1 MSNSRGPWADS
12 DVFGAGPYGPDGH
25 PSHDAGARPYV
36 TQDAELDDV
45 WEAGGSWRGRRI
57 VAGEVVDATEPLWR
71 EDPPPPPLAEPF
83 ADGYAAPPGP
93 PSSWQD
99 DGGAD
104 GGDGRT
110 ERADSR
116 TERAD
121 GRGYRA
127 DGPPDRGGDG
137 RTDQER
143 AGAGP
148 RSHRSRRRR
157 PLRRL
162 VIGVL
167 VVLLGVPAGTL
178 AWADTKLNT
187 EVDLGTPGQG
197 PRAGKGTNYLI
208 VGSDSREGLSDEEKR
223 DLHTGSAGGRRT
235 DSMILL
241 HTGAGGTTMVSLP
254 RDSWLTVPGH
264 TSPMTGKHY
273 GPVKNKLNA
282 AFAVGGPKMLVRTI
296 ERNTGVTVHH
306 YVEVGFAGFV
316 NLVDAVGGVPMCL
329 DRDLKDKKSG
339 ANFTKGCHTLDGKA
353 ALAFVRQRHQEA
365 QGDLGRS
372 QNQRKFLSAL
382 AHRAGKPG
390 TVLNPFSL
398 YGALNAGLDTLIV
411 DRDTGLLDL
420 AKMFRAVQGVTGGH
434 GKQIEVPVS
443 SLGFRTRKGSAVLW
457 DRAQAH
463 QLFSELNDDR
473 PVDVKGGKTR

>member
-1 MSNSRGPWADS
+1 M
-12 DVFGAGPYGPDGH
+12 
-25 PSHDAGARPYV
+25 
-36 TQDAELDDV
+36 
-45 WEAGGSWRGRRI
+45 
-57 VAGEVVDATEPLWR
+57 
-71 EDPPPPPLAEPF
+71 
-83 ADGYAAPPGP
+83 
-93 PSSWQD
+93 
-99 DGGAD
+99 
-104 GGDGRT
+104 
-110 ERADSR
+110 
-116 TERAD
+116 
-121 GRGYRA
+121 
-127 DGPPDRGGDG
+127 
-137 RTDQER
+137 
-143 AGAGP
+143 
-148 RSHRSRRRR
+148 
-157 PLRRL
+157 
-162 VIGVL
+162 L
-167 VVLLGVPAGTL
+167 VVLLAVPAGTL
-178 AWADTKLNT
+178 AWADSKLNT

-197 PRAGKGTNYLI
+197 QQAGKGTNYLI
-208 VGSDSREGLSDEEKR
+208 VGSDSREGLTDQEKR

-296 ERNTGVTVHH
+296 ERNTGVTIHH

-316 NLVDAVGGVPMCL
+316 NLVNAVGGVPICL

-339 ANFTKGCHTLDGKA
+339 AHFTKGCHTLDGRA

-372 QNQRKFLSAL
+372 KNQRKFLSAL

-420 AKMFRAVQGVTGGH
+420 ARMFRAIQGVTGGH
-434 GKQIEVPVS
+434 GKQINVPVA
-443 SLGFRTRKGSAVLW
+443 SLGFRTRQGSAVLW
-457 DRAQAH
+457 DKAQAH
-463 QLFSELNDDR
+463 KLFSELNDDR
-473 PVDVKGGKTR
+473 PVDVKGGKAR

>member
-1 MSNSRGPWADS
+1 MSNSRGPRAGS
-12 DVFGAGPYGPDGH
+12 DVFGGGPYGPDEH
-25 PSHDAGARPYV
+25 PSYGAGARPAL
-36 TQDAELDDV
+36 TQDADLEDV
-45 WEAGGSWRGRRI
+45 WEAGGSWNGRRI

-71 EDPPPPPLAEPF
+71 EDPPPHPHSAEPF
-83 ADGYAAPPGP
+83 ADEYATPQGR
-93 PSSWQD
+93 PSPWQE
-99 DGGAD
+99 GGRPD
-104 GGDGRT
+104 GGDVRTDRGDTRT
-110 ERADSR
+110 EQ
-116 TERAD
+116 EQQQEQQ
-121 GRGYRA
+121 
-127 DGPPDRGGDG
+127 
-137 RTDQER
+137 QER
-143 AGAGP
+143 AAAGR

-157 PLRRL
+157 PVRRV

-197 PRAGKGTNYLI
+197 QQAGKGTNYLI
-208 VGSDSREGLSDEEKR
+208 VGSDSREGLTDQEKR

-241 HTGAGGTTMVSLP
+241 HTGAGGATMVSLP
-254 RDSWLTVPGH
+254 RDSWLTVPGY
-264 TSPMTGKHY
+264 TSPMTGKHH

-296 ERNTGVTVHH
+296 ERNTGVPIHH

-316 NLVDAVGGVPMCL
+316 NLVNAVGGVPICL

-339 ANFTKGCHTLDGKA
+339 ANFTKGCHTLDGRA

-372 QNQRKFLSAL
+372 KNQRKFLSAL

-411 DRDTGLLDL
+411 DRDTGLVDL

-434 GKQIEVPVS
+434 GKQINVPVA
-443 SLGFRTRKGSAVLW
+443 SLGFHTRKGSAVLW
-457 DRAQAH
+457 DKAQAH
-463 QLFSELNDDR
+463 KLFSELNDDR
-473 PVDVKGGKTR
+473 PVDVKDKAR

>member
-12 DVFGAGPYGPDGH
+12 DVFGGGPYGPDGH
-25 PSHDAGARPYV
+25 PSYGAGARPDL
-36 TQDAELDDV
+36 TQDDGLEDV
-45 WEAGGSWRGRRI
+45 WEAGGSWNGRPI
-57 VAGEVVDATEPLWR
+57 VAGEVVDVTDPLWR
-71 EDPPPPPLAEPF
+71 EDPPRHPHPAEPF
-83 ADGYAAPPGP
+83 ADEYATPPGP
-93 PSSWQD
+93 ASSWQD
-99 DGGAD
+99 DGGPD
-104 GGDGRT
+104 GAG
-110 ERADSR
+110 
-116 TERAD
+116 
-121 GRGYRA
+121 
-127 DGPPDRGGDG
+127 G
-137 RTDQER
+137 RTDRGDARTPQEQEQER
-143 AGAGP
+143 TGAGR

-157 PLRRL
+157 PVRRV

-167 VVLLGVPAGTL
+167 VVLLAVPAGTL

-197 PRAGKGTNYLI
+197 QQAGKGTNYLI
-208 VGSDSREGLSDEEKR
+208 VGSDSREGLTDQEKR

-254 RDSWLTVPGH
+254 RDSWLTVPGY

-296 ERNTGVTVHH
+296 ERNTGVTIHH

-316 NLVDAVGGVPMCL
+316 NLVDAVGGVPICL

-339 ANFTKGCHTLDGKA
+339 ADFTKGCHTLDGRA

-372 QNQRKFLSAL
+372 KNQRKFLSAL
-382 AHRAGKPG
+382 AHRAGRPA
-390 TVLNPFSL
+390 TVLNPLSL
-398 YGALNAGLDTLIV
+398 YGALDAGLDTLIV
-411 DRDTGLLDL
+411 DRDTGLVDL

-434 GKQIEVPVS
+434 GKQINVPVA

-457 DRAQAH
+457 DKAQAH
-463 QLFSELNDDR
+463 KLFGELNDDR
-473 PVDVKGGKTR
+473 PVDVKDKAR

>member
-1 MSNSRGPWADS
+1 MSNSRGPWAGS
-12 DVFGAGPYGPDGH
+12 DMSGAGPYGPDGH
-25 PSHDAGARPYV
+25 PSYGAGARPDL
-36 TQDAELDDV
+36 TQDDGLDDV
-45 WEAGGSWRGRRI
+45 WEAGGSWNGRRI
-57 VAGEVVDATEPLWR
+57 VAGEVVDVTEPLWS
-71 EDPPPPPLAEPF
+71 EAPPRHPHPPAPI
-83 ADGYAAPPGP
+83 ADGYAAPPE
-93 PSSWQD
+93 PSTSWQD
-99 DGGAD
+99 DGRAD
-104 GGDGRT
+104 GGD
-110 ERADSR
+110 SH
-116 TERAD
+116 
-121 GRGYRA
+121 
-127 DGPPDRGGDG
+127 PDRGDG
-137 RTDQER
+137 HPVGSEARTEQER
-143 AGAGP
+143 AGAGR

-157 PLRRL
+157 PVRRV

-167 VVLLGVPAGTL
+167 VVLLAVPAGTL

-197 PRAGKGTNYLI
+197 RPAGKGTNYLI
-208 VGSDSREGLSDEEKR
+208 VGSDSREGLTDQEKR

-264 TSPMTGKHY
+264 TNPMTGKHY

-296 ERNTGVTVHH
+296 ERNTGVTIHH

-316 NLVDAVGGVPMCL
+316 NLVDAVGGVPICL

-372 QNQRKFLSAL
+372 KNQRKFLSAL

-420 AKMFRAVQGVTGGH
+420 ARMFRAVQGVTGGH
-434 GKQIEVPVS
+434 GKQINVPVA

-457 DRAQAH
+457 DKAQARK
-463 QLFSELNDDR
+463 LFSELHDDR
-473 PVDVKGGKTR
+473 PVDVKGGKAR

>member
-1 MSNSRGPWADS
+1 MSNSRGPWAGS
-12 DVFGAGPYGPDGH
+12 DVFGGGPYGPDGH
-25 PSHDAGARPYV
+25 PSYGAGARPDL
-36 TQDAELDDV
+36 TQDADLEDV
-45 WEAGGSWRGRRI
+45 WEAGGSWNGRRI
-57 VAGEVVDATEPLWR
+57 VAGEVVDVTEPLWR
-71 EDPPPPPLAEPF
+71 EDPPRHPHPAEPF
-83 ADGYAAPPGP
+83 ADEYATPPGP
-93 PSSWQD
+93 PSSWQVD
-99 DGGAD
+99 GRPDGGV
-104 GGDGRT
+104 G
-110 ERADSR
+110 RADR
-116 TERAD
+116 
-121 GRGYRA
+121 
-127 DGPPDRGGDG
+127 GDG
-137 RTDQER
+137 RTDRGDTRTAQEQQQER
-143 AGAGP
+143 PGAGR

-157 PLRRL
+157 PVRRV

-167 VVLLGVPAGTL
+167 VVLLAVPAGTL
-178 AWADTKLNT
+178 AWAGTKLNT

-197 PRAGKGTNYLI
+197 QQAGKGTNYLI
-208 VGSDSREGLSDEEKR
+208 VGSDSREGLTDQEKR

-254 RDSWLTVPGH
+254 RDSWLTVPGY
-264 TSPMTGKHY
+264 TSPMTGKHH
-273 GPVKNKLNA
+273 GPVKDKLNA

-296 ERNTGVTVHH
+296 ERNTGVPIHH

-316 NLVDAVGGVPMCL
+316 NLVNAVGGVPICL

-339 ANFTKGCHTLDGKA
+339 ANFTKGCHTLDGRA

-372 QNQRKFLSAL
+372 KNQRKFLSAL

-411 DRDTGLLDL
+411 DRETGLVDL

-434 GKQIEVPVS
+434 GKQINVPVA

-457 DRAQAH
+457 DKAQAH
-463 QLFSELNDDR
+463 KLFSELNDDR
-473 PVDVKGGKTR
+473 PVDVKDKAR